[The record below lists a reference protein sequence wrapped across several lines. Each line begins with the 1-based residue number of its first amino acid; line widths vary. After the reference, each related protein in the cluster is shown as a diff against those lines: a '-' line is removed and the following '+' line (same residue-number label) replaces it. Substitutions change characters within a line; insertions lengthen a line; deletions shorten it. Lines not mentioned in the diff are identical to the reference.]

1 MTPVRKFSDEELIKL
16 FKQGDHHAYTEIYS
30 RYSGVLYLHA
40 YNKLRNREEV
50 KDIIQELFTTL
61 WVNRESLSL
70 ESNLAG
76 YLYQAVQN
84 RIIKLYGHK
93 KVRASYIAKFQEVS
107 ETGNQIT
114 DHLVRENQLAEM
126 IEKEINTL
134 PDKMKTVFILSR
146 KNYMSHKMISEHL
159 GIAETTV
166 KAHIHHA
173 LKILRAKLTLVIFIL
188 LLVRYLL

>member
-16 FKQGDHHAYTEIYS
+16 FKQGDHNAYVEIYS
-30 RYSGVLYLHA
+30 RYSGLLYLHA

-50 KDIIQELFTTL
+50 KDIIQELFTAL
-61 WVNRESLSL
+61 WVNRESLSS
-70 ESNLAG
+70 EYNLAG
-76 YLYQAVQN
+76 YLYQAIHN
-84 RIIKLYGHK
+84 RILKLYAYK
-93 KVRASYIAKFQEVS
+93 KVRAAYVNSVQEVN

-114 DHLVRENQLAEM
+114 DYLVRENQLAEM
-126 IEKEINTL
+126 IEREINTL

-146 KNYMSHKMISEHL
+146 RNYMSNKMISEHL

-173 LKILRAKLTLVIFIL
+173 LKILKAKLTIVVFIF
-188 LLVRYLL
+188 LLVRILI

>member
-1 MTPVRKFSDEELIKL
+1 MTLVNNFSDEELIIL
-16 FKQGDHHAYTEIYS
+16 FKQGDHDAYTEIYS

-61 WVNRESLSL
+61 WFNRESLSI
-70 ESNLAG
+70 ETNLAG
-76 YLYQAVQN
+76 YLYQAIQN
-84 RIIKLYGHK
+84 RVIKLYAYK
-93 KVRASYIAKFQEVS
+93 KVRAVYIDKIHQVN

-134 PDKMKTVFILSR
+134 PDKMREVFILSR
-146 KNYMSHKMISEHL
+146 RNYMSHRMISEHL

-173 LKILRAKLTLVIFIL
+173 LKVLRGKLTLMVFIL
-188 LLVRYLL
+188 LLIR

>member
-1 MTPVRKFSDEELIKL
+1 VENFLDEELIKL
-16 FKQGDHHAYTEIYS
+16 FKRGDHDAYTEIYS

-61 WVNRESLSL
+61 WVNRESLLL
-70 ESNLAG
+70 ETNLAG
-76 YLYQAVQN
+76 YLYQAIQN
-84 RIIKLYGHK
+84 RIIKLYAYK
-93 KVRASYIAKFQEVS
+93 KVRAVYLNKVQQID

-114 DHLVRENQLAEM
+114 DHLVRENQLTEM
-126 IEKEINTL
+126 IEKEIKTL
-134 PDKMKTVFILSR
+134 PDKMKDVFILSR
-146 KNYMSHKMISEHL
+146 RNYMSHKMISEHL

-173 LKILRAKLTLVIFIL
+173 LKILRCKLTLMVFLTFSQIL
-188 LLVRYLL
+188 F